1 MNQII
6 RQSTVI
12 RDGYHNAFT
21 GLQYWQSL
29 YWVSYRKGSGHISMD
44 GEVIVS
50 VSSDRSRFR
59 EIARVKLYGDNRD
72 PKLFPISKD
81 RIAMTIPTWEGNY
94 ESQSLRQY
102 ITFSE
107 DGYNWGKP
115 QRILEDGEWL
125 WRIREH
131 NGNYYGLVTEL
142 GTKADGSRQHNLVLK
157 TSNDL
162 LKWKTLS
169 RIGSSEEALSE
180 SDIYFQSDG
189 TAWIVARSSK
199 EPGYSYFCSSAD
211 PYSDWDI
218 QPLGAMIHA
227 PIILEHNKSLYVTGR
242 SNPSIEGI
250 SDFPSPASLGIWK
263 LTHNKIE
270 SVLRIPAMGD
280 CSYPGF
286 IKDPEGRICLT
297 YYSQH
302 AYCMGVVDDHTLSK
316 DPSKNPNDVYF
327 AEIELGE

>member
-21 GLQYWQSL
+21 DLQYWQSL

-94 ESQSLRQY
+94 ESKSLRQY

-107 DGYNWGKP
+107 DGYNWEKP

-131 NGNYYGLVTEL
+131 NGSYYGLVTEL

-162 LKWKTLS
+162 LKWEPLA

-180 SDIYFQSDG
+180 SDITFQNDG

-199 EPGYSYFCSSAD
+199 EPGYSYFCYSTD
-211 PYSDWDI
+211 PYSDWNI

-227 PIILEHNKSLYVTGR
+227 PIILEHNGSLYVTGR

-263 LTHNKIE
+263 LTHNKVE

-302 AYCMGVVDDHTLSK
+302 AYYMGVVDDHTLSK
-316 DPSKNPNDVYF
+316 DPSKNPDDVYF
-327 AEIELGE
+327 AEIELGD